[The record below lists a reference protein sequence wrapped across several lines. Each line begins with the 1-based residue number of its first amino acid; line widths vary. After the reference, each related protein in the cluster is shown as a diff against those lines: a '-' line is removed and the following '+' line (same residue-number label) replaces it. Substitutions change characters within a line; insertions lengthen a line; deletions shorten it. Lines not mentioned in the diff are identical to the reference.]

1 VKAEMPSLTSE
12 RTLNFNL
19 LYLRLM

>member
-1 VKAEMPSLTSE
+1 VRSE